1 MSFPNWNIGV
11 GQSLPPQVMPA
22 QTTPAGTTVPA
33 PVLSRS
39 GFGGAGGPSPVM
51 QKPINRN
58 QAFFSN
64 NNPGYN
70 LSTIKNLYN
79 GGNVGNY

>member
-1 MSFPNWNIGV
+1 MSVPNWNIGV
-11 GQSLPPQVMPA
+11 GQALPPQVMPHS
-22 QTTPAGTTVPA
+22 GTTASTPSSVA
-33 PVLSRS
+33 RS
-39 GFGGAGGPSPVM
+39 GFGGAGGPSPNM